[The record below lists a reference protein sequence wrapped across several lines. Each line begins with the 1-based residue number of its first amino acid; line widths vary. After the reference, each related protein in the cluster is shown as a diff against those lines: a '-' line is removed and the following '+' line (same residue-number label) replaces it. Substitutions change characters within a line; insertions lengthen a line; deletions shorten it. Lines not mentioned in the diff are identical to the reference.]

1 MEGVRCLVEC
11 WADFGDLLSAKVIY
25 HGPDVIL
32 STGTEHIFVFSGQ
45 ERRVKTVLQFESP
58 VTSLAL
64 SADQCSVYALCENNL
79 LYCTRFSP
87 ESSSF
92 SAEQGDDPALSV
104 VSRDSVLVKDGNVLS
119 FTVAED
125 ILITVSLQESFWSFH
140 LYELPR
146 CSTRSPVFQKRTG
159 FQVPAVTGVAQNDV
173 DLQAR
178 TSSAPTL
185 TCIYPNSSPEGHACK
200 RHPRLDPLLFRL
212 LFGVD
217 ASLINS
223 PIILCGLPDGRLVF
237 FPLLLPALIS
247 SRVEQKPQIRI
258 FYSLEQPVAF
268 IGTSVIGDQGPQC
281 LVVIG
286 QNGRILL
293 IRANQRSSVGKAA
306 DCSKNGRI
314 LLIRANQRS
323 SVGKAADCRFVE
335 HIVPGPVVCACVDGE
350 HLYYSTATNLFSLS
364 LSKTLTP
371 LSSSS
376 SSITA
381 ASEGDITR
389 PGSAVCLNVCRVIAL
404 TELSISP
411 AGSVQLLAVSLSGRL
426 LQVTLPQDSNKANV
440 SRLASSQA
448 GQKIKDLLAGIG
460 NVWERATVEKQQ
472 LELKNNT
479 LKRLN
484 HVLNICHLLL
494 SCQKNDQE
502 VCDRQPP
509 ISCQGAA
516 KWSTLLQKDSLV
528 LTCIL
533 ENQSACVLDQGWTL
547 CLQVQSSLSVSA
559 GGSSR
564 TYSFALMK
572 LDCGQKAEVT
582 LPLESDG
589 DLFLPVQIHCSL
601 VYTLQSLLNP
611 EEYRQLSISDTS
623 LSQLLTH
630 TGCICLALNT
640 LTLDWLDALRI
651 GDPTQNGDH
660 IPKQISTWKATRML
674 LSSRQIHTD
683 EPVMPKAAPHT
694 VAIHI
699 SSELLRDRLNL
710 HDCSSAPLCIS
721 VLKWLLCGTSKT
733 EGQEVVQSPVVC
745 AKGPDRQAVRLL
757 TKENGR
763 ILLIRANQR
772 SSVGKAADCRFV
784 EHIVP
789 GPVVCACVDGEH
801 LYYSTATNLF
811 SLSLSKTLT
820 PSSSSSSSITA
831 ASEGDITR
839 PGSAVCLNVC
849 RVIALTEL
857 SISPAGSVQLLA
869 VSLSGR
875 LLQVTLPQ
883 DSNKANVSRLASS
896 QAGQKIKDLLAG
908 IGNVWERA
916 TVEKQQLELKNNT
929 VKRLNHVLN
938 ICHLLLSCPKN
949 DQDVCDRQPP
959 ISCQGAAKW
968 STLLQKD
975 SLVLTCILE
984 NQSACVLDQGWTLC
998 LQVQSSLSVSAG
1010 GSSRTY
1016 SFALMKLDCGQKAEV
1031 TLPLESDGDLF
1042 LPVQIHCS
1050 LVYTLQSLLNPE
1062 EYRQLSISDTSL
1074 SQLLTHTGCICL
1086 ALNTL
1091 TLDWL
1096 DALRI
1101 GDPTQNGDHIP
1112 KQISTWKATR
1122 MLLSSRQIH
1131 TDEPVMPKAAP
1142 HTVAIHI
1149 SSELLRDRLNLHDCS
1164 SAPLCISVLKWLLCG
1179 TSKTEGQEVVQS
1191 PVVCAKGPDR
1201 QAVRLLTK
1209 EVILSDFRSEGPL
1222 SVVEVHVE
1230 SVSMSAVCGLHHA
1243 VLRRVQ
1249 ALLKDAAVK
1258 HEKPAELRGQRLC
1271 EAVRHMERLYKDLQD
1286 FRDPADGVMKTK
1298 RTSESLF
1305 HLYLQLREKP
1315 LVIL

>member
-79 LYCTRFSP
+79 LYCTRLSP

-140 LYELPR
+140 LYELPG
-146 CSTRSPVFQKRTG
+146 CLTRSLVFQKHTG
-159 FQVPAVTGVAQNDV
+159 FQVPAVTGVHQNDV

-178 TSSAPTL
+178 MSSAPTL
-185 TCIYPNSSPEGHACK
+185 TCVYPNSLPKGHACK

-217 ASLINS
+217 ASLIKS
-223 PIILCGLPDGRLVF
+223 PIVLCGLPDGRLVF
-237 FPLLLPALIS
+237 FPLLLPSLTN
-247 SRVEQKPQIRI
+247 SRGEQKPPVRI
-258 FYSLEQPVAF
+258 FYSLDQPVAF

-281 LVVIG
+281 LVVVG
-286 QNGRILL
+286 QR
-293 IRANQRSSVGKAA
+293 
-306 DCSKNGRI
+306 GRI

-323 SVGKAADCRFVE
+323 SVGKAADCRFIE

-350 HLYYSTATNLFSLS
+350 RLYYSTATNLFSLS
-364 LSKTLTP
+364 LSKTLP
-371 LSSSS
+371 PSSS

-381 ASEGDITR
+381 ASEGDSTR

-404 TELSISP
+404 TEPSISP

-426 LQVTLPQDSNKANV
+426 LQVTLPQDSDTANV

-460 NVWERATVEKQQ
+460 NVWERATLEKQQ

-494 SCQKNDQE
+494 SCPKNDQG

-533 ENQSACVLDQGWTL
+533 ENQSSCVLDQGWTL
-547 CLQVQSSLSVSA
+547 CLQVQSSLSVST

-589 DLFLPVQIHCSL
+589 DLLLPVQIHCSL

-623 LSQLLTH
+623 LSQLLTP

-651 GDPTQNGDH
+651 GDPTQNDDP
-660 IPKQISTWKATRML
+660 IPKQISTWEATRML

-683 EPVMPKAAPHT
+683 ELVMPKAAPHT

-699 SSELLRDRLNL
+699 SSELLRNRLNL
-710 HDCSSAPLCIS
+710 HDCSSALLCIS
-721 VLKWLLCGTSKT
+721 VLKWLLF
-733 EGQEVVQSPVVC
+733 E
-745 AKGPDRQAVRLL
+745 
-757 TKENGR
+757 
-763 ILLIRANQR
+763 
-772 SSVGKAADCRFV
+772 
-784 EHIVP
+784 
-789 GPVVCACVDGEH
+789 
-801 LYYSTATNLF
+801 
-811 SLSLSKTLT
+811 
-820 PSSSSSSSITA
+820 
-831 ASEGDITR
+831 
-839 PGSAVCLNVC
+839 
-849 RVIALTEL
+849 
-857 SISPAGSVQLLA
+857 
-869 VSLSGR
+869 
-875 LLQVTLPQ
+875 
-883 DSNKANVSRLASS
+883 
-896 QAGQKIKDLLAG
+896 
-908 IGNVWERA
+908 
-916 TVEKQQLELKNNT
+916 
-929 VKRLNHVLN
+929 
-938 ICHLLLSCPKN
+938 
-949 DQDVCDRQPP
+949 
-959 ISCQGAAKW
+959 
-968 STLLQKD
+968 
-975 SLVLTCILE
+975 
-984 NQSACVLDQGWTLC
+984 
-998 LQVQSSLSVSAG
+998 
-1010 GSSRTY
+1010 
-1016 SFALMKLDCGQKAEV
+1016 
-1031 TLPLESDGDLF
+1031 
-1042 LPVQIHCS
+1042 
-1050 LVYTLQSLLNPE
+1050 
-1062 EYRQLSISDTSL
+1062 
-1074 SQLLTHTGCICL
+1074 
-1086 ALNTL
+1086 
-1091 TLDWL
+1091 
-1096 DALRI
+1096 
-1101 GDPTQNGDHIP
+1101 
-1112 KQISTWKATR
+1112 
-1122 MLLSSRQIH
+1122 
-1131 TDEPVMPKAAP
+1131 
-1142 HTVAIHI
+1142 
-1149 SSELLRDRLNLHDCS
+1149 
-1164 SAPLCISVLKWLLCG
+1164 

-1222 SVVEVHVE
+1222 SVVEVQVE

-1249 ALLKDAAVK
+1249 AVLRDAAVK

-1271 EAVRHMERLYKDLQD
+1271 ENVRHMERLYKDLQD
-1286 FRDPADGVMKTK
+1286 FRDPADGVMKTR